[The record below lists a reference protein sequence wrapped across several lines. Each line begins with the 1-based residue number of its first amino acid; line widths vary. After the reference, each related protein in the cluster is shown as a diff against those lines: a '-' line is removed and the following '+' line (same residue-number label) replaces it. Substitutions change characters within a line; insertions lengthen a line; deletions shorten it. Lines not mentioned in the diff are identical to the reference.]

1 MRLPTHTRAR
11 VNLARSILCS
21 SWLTLLHPGVV
32 AGQEPA
38 CPGIHV
44 TVVGI
49 RNGVGTV
56 DCALFDAPKGFPVD
70 VLHSAMRVM
79 VMKVPS
85 SEARCD
91 FEGIPPG
98 TYALVV
104 LHDENMN
111 GKVDTNW
118 IGIPKEGY
126 GFSNDAKASFSAPSF
141 QDASFLYDGQM
152 LEMSINLHY

>member
-1 MRLPTHTRAR
+1 MTPLRQIRTRFNAAFIGSCWS
-11 VNLARSILCS
+11 VLALSAFHNAS
-21 SWLTLLHPGVV
+21 SQPPL
-32 AGQEPA
+32 

-44 TVVGI
+44 TVLGI
-49 RNGVGTV
+49 RGTAGTV
-56 DCALFDAPKGFPVD
+56 DCALFDSQRGFPVD
-70 VLHSAMRVM
+70 VLHFATRVM

-98 TYALVV
+98 SYALVV

-126 GFSNDAKASFSAPSF
+126 GFSKDAKASLSAPSF
-141 QDASFLYDGQM
+141 KDATFLYDGQA
-152 LEMSINLHY
+152 LEMTVNLHY

>member
-1 MRLPTHTRAR
+1 MRLPSHPRAR
-11 VNLARSILCS
+11 VNLAGIILWS
-21 SWLTLLHPGVV
+21 SWLIPMNSVV
-32 AGQEPA
+32 FAGDEPA

-44 TVVGI
+44 TVLGI

-56 DCALFDAPKGFPVD
+56 DCALFDAPNGFPVD

-91 FEGIPPG
+91 FEAIPPG

-141 QDASFLYDGQM
+141 KDASFLYDGQT
-152 LEMSINLHY
+152 LEMTISLHY